1 MKSNKFLI
9 PIFLLWQTFAWACDA
24 CDLQQPKVT
33 RGLTHGAGPESAW
46 EWVAVGATLVITI
59 LTIYYF
65 FKYLFR
71 PESKRKINIKTNV
84 LNY

>member
-1 MKSNKFLI
+1 MKINKILI
-9 PIFLLWQTFAWACDA
+9 IAFSLWESIAFACDA

-33 RGLTHGAGPESAW
+33 RGLTHGAGPENAW
-46 EWVAVGATLVITI
+46 EWVAVGFTLVITV
-59 LTIYYF
+59 LTLYYF

-71 PESKRKINIKTNV
+71 PESKRKVSIKTKV